1 MFDTNVNQVSPI
13 DLILLASHQMDLDSN
28 LKAIEKE
35 RSLTAISNEVPV
47 HMESSYSSAA
57 NMNSYPEKNKKKR
70 NSSSANTEIPIEIPN
85 DILLPTESG
94 RWLPDNSYLNNYLDT
109 IKKARNLSSSNNEIP
124 FELETTFSSAENNT
138 THMNP
143 NPKNSKKKNMT

>member
-35 RSLTAISNEVPV
+35 RTLTAISNEVPL

-57 NMNSYPEKNKKKR
+57 NSINMNSYPEKNKKKR
-70 NSSSANTEIPIEIPN
+70 NSSSANTEIPIEIPR
-85 DILLPTESG
+85 DILLPADSG
-94 RWLPDNSYLNNYLDT
+94 SWLPDSSYLNNYLDT
-109 IKKARNLSSSNNEIP
+109 IKKARSLNNEMP
-124 FELETTFSSAENNT
+124 FELETTFSSTENNT
-138 THMNP
+138 THMNS